1 MSALSIDSSGTRMVS
16 GGYDYDAKLWDFSG
30 MNSEF
35 KPFRSWELKEGHQVR
50 RLFCGERAKLMTGG
64 TDS

>member
-1 MSALSIDSSGTRMVS
+1 MVS